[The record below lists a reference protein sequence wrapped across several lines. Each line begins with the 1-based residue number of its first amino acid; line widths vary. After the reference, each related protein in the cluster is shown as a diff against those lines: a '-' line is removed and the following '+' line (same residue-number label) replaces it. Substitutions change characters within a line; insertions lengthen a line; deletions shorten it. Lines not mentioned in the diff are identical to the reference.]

1 MGMEK
6 TLWEQAVDFH
16 GHTCMGLVLGYR
28 VAEAAWQ
35 VFGERDVDEEIVA
48 IVENDNCSIDAIQAL
63 MGCTLGKGNLIYRD
77 YGKQAYTFIR
87 RKDKKAIRITLLDR
101 PDEKRDAVRSL
112 REKVLT
118 GNASAA
124 EKELLKTKNEE
135 LIADYLARPLEE
147 VCQVREVDTEIPE
160 KARLFPSVTCTSCGE
175 KVMEPRARLR
185 NGQVVCIP
193 CSEEYTRG
201 WGTV

>member
-1 MGMEK
+1 MEK

-16 GHTCMGLVLGYR
+16 GHRCMGLVLGYR
-28 VAEAAWQ
+28 VVEAARQ

-63 MGCTLGKGNLIYRD
+63 MGCTLGKGNLIYKD
-77 YGKQAYTFIR
+77 YGKQVYTFIR
-87 RKDKKAIRITLLDR
+87 RKDKKAIRITLVDR
-101 PDEKRDAVRSL
+101 PDENRDAVRNI
-112 REKVLT
+112 RKKVVS
-118 GNASAA
+118 GNASAV

-135 LIADYLARPLEE
+135 LIANYLSRPLGE
-147 VCQVREVDTEIPE
+147 VCQIQEVDTEIPE

-185 NGQVVCIP
+185 DGQVVCIP

-201 WGTV
+201 WGIA